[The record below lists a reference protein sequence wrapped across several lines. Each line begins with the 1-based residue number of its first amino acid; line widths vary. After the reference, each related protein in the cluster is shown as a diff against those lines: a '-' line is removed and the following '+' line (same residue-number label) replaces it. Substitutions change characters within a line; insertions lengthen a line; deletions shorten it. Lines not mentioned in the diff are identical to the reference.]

1 MSERHLYIHVPF
13 CARRCAY
20 CDFSIAV
27 RPNVPVDDYLA
38 GIRSE
43 LKLRVPQDKW
53 TLDTLYF
60 GGGTPSRLG
69 GPGVTG
75 LMSTIADF
83 ANLAPNAEVTM
94 EVNPEDVTPES
105 AAAWIEAGVNRFS
118 LGVQTFDPLVLRW
131 MHRVHSV
138 DQSTA
143 AFNTFRSAGATNISV
158 DMIFA
163 LPEILKRDWRSDIE
177 KALALHP
184 EHISL
189 YGLTVETGTP
199 LQRWVDRGATIPTGD
214 DSYSQEFMEAHEI
227 LTSNGFDHYEVSN
240 FSRPGYR
247 SRHNSSY
254 WTGAPYAAAG
264 PSAHRYDGTARE
276 WNLRHYA
283 VWLQSLQSG
292 KIPTDGREELTPEN
306 RATERAYL
314 GLRTSDGLPLSE
326 VNDPTAISSWLKAG
340 WAVTR
345 GAKIR
350 LTAEGWLRLDSLA
363 GDLTLSRSNF

>member
-27 RPNVPVDDYLA
+27 RPAVPVDEYLT
-38 GIRSE
+38 GLRSE
-43 LKLRVPQDKW
+43 LRLRAPKSGW
-53 TLDTLYF
+53 TLDTLYL

-69 GPGVTG
+69 GEGIRSLLVAVSEFVT
-75 LMSTIADF
+75 
-83 ANLAPNAEVTM
+83 LAPSAEVTM

-105 AAAWIEAGVNRFS
+105 ARTWIEAGVNRFS
-118 LGVQTFDPLVLRW
+118 LGIQTFDAGILKW

-138 DQSTA
+138 DQSTY
-143 AFNTFRSAGATNISV
+143 AFETLRAAGATNISV

-163 LPEILKRDWRSDIE
+163 LPDSLKRNWRADLD
-177 KALALHP
+177 KALALDP

-199 LQRWVDRGATIPTGD
+199 LQRWVDRGTAVPVGD

-227 LTSNGFDHYEVSN
+227 LTSNGFAHYEVSN
-240 FSRPGYR
+240 FSKPGFR

-254 WTGAPYAAAG
+254 WSGAAYAALG
-264 PSAHRYDGTARE
+264 PSAHSFDGTARE
-276 WNLRHYA
+276 WNIRPYA
-283 VWLQSLQSG
+283 AWLSSVTSG
-292 KIPTDGREELTPEN
+292 NLPSEGRESLTEYN
-306 RATERAYL
+306 RATERVYL
-314 GLRTSDGLPLSE
+314 GLRTTDGLALSE
-326 VNDPTAISSWLKAG
+326 VNDNATINAWRDAG
-340 WAVTR
+340 WATISD
-345 GAKIR
+345 ASIR

-363 GDLTLSRSNF
+363 SDLTLSRSNF

>member
-27 RPNVPVDDYLA
+27 RPTVPVADYLE

-43 LKLRVPQDKW
+43 LSFRVPKEKW
-53 TLDTLYF
+53 TLDTLYL

-69 GPGVTG
+69 GGG
-75 LMSTIADF
+75 IADLISTVAEF
-83 ANLAPNAEVTM
+83 ATLADGAEVTM
-94 EVNPEDVTPES
+94 EVNPEDVSPGS
-105 AAAWIEAGVNRFS
+105 AAAWIAAGVNRFS
-118 LGVQTFDPLVLRW
+118 LGVQTFDPLILRW
-131 MHRVHSV
+131 MHRAHSV
-138 DQSTA
+138 DQSTD
-143 AFNTFRSAGATNISV
+143 AFNTLRAAGARNISV

-163 LPEILKRDWRSDIE
+163 LPEILRRDWRADLE
-177 KALALHP
+177 NALALNP
-184 EHISL
+184 EHVSL

-199 LQRWVDRGATIPTGD
+199 LQRWVDRGSTVPTGD

-227 LTSNGFDHYEVSN
+227 LTSNGYDHYEVSN
-240 FSRPGYR
+240 FSRPGFR

-254 WTGAPYAAAG
+254 WSNAPYAAVG
-264 PSAHRYDGTARE
+264 PSAHSYDGVARE

-283 VWLQSLQSG
+283 HWLECVRGG
-292 KIPTDGREELTPEN
+292 KLPTDGCEDLTQAN

-314 GLRTSDGLPLSE
+314 GLRTSDGLSLSE
-326 VNDPTAISSWLKAG
+326 ISDLATVDAWRAAG
-340 WAVTR
+340 WARVNGDR
-345 GAKIR
+345 VC

-363 GDLTLSRSNF
+363 ADLTLSRSNF